1 MAIRRC
7 ARCILPETF
16 PSIKFDDEGVCN
28 YCRSYKGQEKEA
40 DLKAQYRQKFETL
53 LQQVTGPDSVALPS
67 DSSSPAPG
75 TMPPEPYQYNVLM
88 AYSGGKDS
96 SYTLDIFKNKYKLS
110 VLAVTFDHAFL
121 SPYAIENIK
130 TICESLSIDHI
141 AFKPQF
147 DILRRVFTA
156 SVKDNFYSKKS
167 LERASTIC
175 SSCMGIVKFMT
186 LKLALEKNIPFIG
199 YGWSPG
205 QAPIQSSVMK
215 INAGF
220 IKTSQKSF
228 YDPLHNIAG
237 DEINKYFLNTTDFDT
252 LQNTNLYNVHP
263 LAFLD
268 YNEETIYHRI
278 AELGWKQPPDTDS
291 NSSNCLLN
299 SFANQTHIDRYGYH
313 PYAFEVAGLVRSGVL
328 TRQEGI
334 EKVEAPQD
342 SSTIEQ
348 VKRKLGIK

>member
-1 MAIRRC
+1 MKRC
-7 ARCILPETF
+7 VKCILPETF

-28 YCRSYKGQEKEA
+28 YCRSYKGHEKED
-40 DLKAQYRQKFETL
+40 DLKTQYRQKFETL
-53 LQQVTGPDSVALPS
+53 LQQITVPATIAPLT

-75 TMPPEPYQYNVLM
+75 TLHPDTYQYNVLM

-96 SYTLDIFKNKYKLS
+96 SYTLDLFKNKYKLS
-110 VLAVTFDHAFL
+110 ILAVTFDHGFL
-121 SPYAIENIK
+121 SPYATENIK

-141 AFKPQF
+141 TFKPQF
-147 DILRRVFTA
+147 DILTRIFRG
-156 SVKDNFYSKKS
+156 SLNENFYSKKA

-175 SSCMGIVKFMT
+175 SSCMGIVKFIT
-186 LKLALEKNIPFIG
+186 LKLAIEKNIPFIG

-215 INAGF
+215 INADF
-220 IKTSQKSF
+220 IKSSQKSF
-228 YDPLHNIAG
+228 YDPLHRISG
-237 DEINKYFLNTTDFDT
+237 DEINKYFLDKADFET
-252 LQNTNLYNVHP
+252 LQKMSLYNVHP

-268 YNEETIYHRI
+268 YNEEAIYHRI
-278 AELGWKQPPDTDS
+278 AKLGWKQPPDTDS

-299 SFANQTHIDRYGYH
+299 SFANQTHIDRYGFH

-328 TRQEGI
+328 SRREGI

-342 SSTIEQ
+342 SVTIEQ
-348 VKRKLGIK
+348 VKRKLGITT